1 MQLTIA
7 DGAVALVVIISAMLA
22 YNRGLT
28 REALA
33 IGGWLLAA
41 LASFFFAP
49 FVEPLVQEVPV
60 LGDILRGNCLMSVLA
75 AFAVVFGISLILL
88 SIFTPI
94 LSSAVQST
102 ILGPIDKGL
111 GFVFGIARG
120 VLLVGVLYLAYNL
133 IVPTDDR
140 VAMIENSASQGLL
153 SEVADMIM
161 AETPTEAPSWLQ
173 TRIDRLMGSC
183 EGGGGSSAFL
193 LPAQPVA

>member
-33 IGGWLLAA
+33 IGGWLLAS
-41 LASFFFAP
+41 LAAFFFAP
-49 FVEPLVQEVPV
+49 FVEPLVQELPF

-75 AFAVVFGISLILL
+75 AFAVVFGVALILL

-120 VLLVGVLYLAYNL
+120 VMLVGVLYLAYNL

-140 VAMIENSASQGLL
+140 IEMIENSASQSLL
-153 SEVADMIM
+153 AEVADMIKS
-161 AETPTEAPSWLQ
+161 ETPTEAPSWLQ
-173 TRIDRLMGSC
+173 TRIDRLTGGC
-183 EGGGGSSAFL
+183 TDEGGSTALL

>member
-7 DGAVALVVIISAMLA
+7 DGAVALVVIVSALLA

-41 LASFFFAP
+41 LAAFFFAP
-49 FVEPLVQEVPV
+49 YVEPLVQELPFV
-60 LGDILRGNCLMSVLA
+60 GEILRDSCLISVLA
-75 AFAVVFGISLILL
+75 AFAVVFGVALIVISV
-88 SIFTPI
+88 FTPL

-102 ILGPIDKGL
+102 MLGPIDKGL
-111 GFVFGIARG
+111 GFVFGVARG

-133 IVPTDDR
+133 VVPADDR
-140 VAMIENSASQGLL
+140 IAMVENSMSQSLL
-153 SEVADMIM
+153 AEVANVIKD
-161 AETPTEAPSWLQ
+161 ETPTEAPGWLQ
-173 TRIDRLMGSC
+173 TRIDRLMGGC
-183 EGGGGSSAFL
+183 AGDGDTATFV